1 MYRRACHEVFFYK
14 KTWCIC
20 KFLHSMFE
28 RAIAFKCL
36 EFFFFF
42 SYSEWNAFL
51 TDSQCTLNQ
60 KTFVMLRSF
69 VSRNYYLVMLDKLFI
84 SNLFS
89 SYNKMFF
96 FIFIKIVSS
105 FFFTSKQKINLSKFS
120 DMGYVLIPHSQ
131 ISSLLGTVFRVGI
144 LSDTF
149 INLQNST
156 SFVNEWVKKL

>member
-1 MYRRACHEVFFYK
+1 
-14 KTWCIC
+14 
-20 KFLHSMFE
+20 MFE
-28 RAIAFKCL
+28 RAIAFKFL

-60 KTFVMLRSF
+60 KTFVMVRSF
-69 VSRNYYLVMLDKLFI
+69 FSRNYYLEMLDKLFI

-96 FIFIKIVSS
+96 FTFIKIVSS
-105 FFFTSKQKINLSKFS
+105 IFFTSKQKINLSKFS

-156 SFVNEWVKKL
+156 SFMNEWVKKL